1 MTKLFLHRTIILLIL
16 FAQLLLSCGQ
26 NQQSNKT
33 TSNESISSK
42 GNQILIETFSV
53 FPPEIDGCACYFS
66 IDQTGFRNDKY
77 IYADDYGNNAFVS
90 INGVMTKFLL
100 SKSDT
105 LPGERSV
112 ETFIND
118 KYEITI
124 DVKQVGQ
131 LDETWQKTGT
141 IKIKSKD
148 GKEIIKN
155 IYGECGC

>member
-1 MTKLFLHRTIILLIL
+1 MTKLFIHRPFYFPILFTLLI
-16 FAQLLLSCGQ
+16 FSCGQ

-33 TSNESISSK
+33 TTTENISSK
-42 GNQILIETFSV
+42 DAQISIDTFST

-66 IDQTGFRNDKY
+66 NDEAEFKSRKY

-90 INGVMTKFLL
+90 INGVMTKFVL

-105 LPGERSV
+105 LPGDRSV

-124 DVKQVGQ
+124 DVKQIGQ
-131 LDETWQKTGT
+131 IDETWQKIGT
-141 IKIKSKD
+141 IKIKPKD

>member
-1 MTKLFLHRTIILLIL
+1 MTKLFLHRQFIFTVL

-33 TSNESISSK
+33 TSTENISSK
-42 GNQILIETFSV
+42 DDRISIDTFST

-66 IDQTGFRNDKY
+66 NDETEFKNRKY

-90 INGVMTKFLL
+90 INGVMTKFVL

-105 LPGERSV
+105 LAGDRSV
-112 ETFIND
+112 ETFVND

-131 LDETWQKTGT
+131 IDETWQKTGT
-141 IKIKSKD
+141 IKIKPKD
-148 GKEIIKN
+148 GKETIKN